1 MQPPTVSGMGTRE
14 QPLWAV
20 TGTHLSRVVLVAV
33 RVTSVA
39 RLPSA
44 QCQHKAIP
52 LVNDEACA
60 RMNMLGSEASL

>member
-1 MQPPTVSGMGTRE
+1 MSM
-14 QPLWAV
+14 AA
-20 TGTHLSRVVLVAV
+20 HLSTVELVGVVLVAV
-33 RVTSVA
+33 RVASSA
-39 RLPSA
+39 QLPSA